1 MADAANSEAV
11 NTEAGHDGSTV
22 RTVGADRRGAFV
34 VTCDHASPY
43 IPPHY
48 QGLGLDDADLLR
60 HIAWDIGALA
70 LSEHLAEALD
80 APLLHPTI
88 SRLLLDVNRHPDAR
102 DSIPETSENT
112 AIPGNTGLDTEERR
126 RRRNRI
132 YAPYHDAIAELIAK
146 RLEQRRPTAVIA
158 IHSFTPI
165 YHDHVRP
172 WHIGVLSHRD
182 RRMADSLL
190 PALRASDAALEV
202 GDNEPYAPEK
212 GVYHTLDRHA
222 EAHGLPCVMIEVR
235 NDLISERSGQRAWA
249 DRLAPLLVRSLQD
262 ATAGQEATTHRPSL

>member
-1 MADAANSEAV
+1 MADAV
-11 NTEAGHDGSTV
+11 NTEAANIETNRGQSTV
-22 RTVGADRRGAFV
+22 RIVGADRPGAFV
-34 VTCDHASPY
+34 ITCDHASHY

-48 QGLGLDDADLLR
+48 QTLGLSDADLLR

-88 SRLLLDVNRHPDAR
+88 SRLLLDVNRHPDAH

-112 AIPGNTGLDTEERR
+112 TIPGNTGLDGEERR

-132 YAPYHDAIAELIAK
+132 YAPYHDAIAELIAT
-146 RLEQRRPTAVIA
+146 RLKQRRPTAVIA
-158 IHSFTPI
+158 IHSFTPV
-165 YHDHVRP
+165 YRDHARP
-172 WHIGVLSHRD
+172 WQIGVLSHRD

-190 PALRASDAALEV
+190 AALRTSDATLEV
-202 GDNEPYAPEK
+202 GDNEPYAPEN

-235 NDLISERSGQRAWA
+235 NDLISEPSGQRAWA

-262 ATAGQEATTHRPSL
+262 ATAGQDATVRS

>member
-1 MADAANSEAV
+1 MADAVNS
-11 NTEAGHDGSTV
+11 EAGHDGSTV
-22 RTVGADRRGAFV
+22 RTVGMDRRGAFV
-34 VTCDHASPY
+34 VTCDHASHY

-48 QGLGLDDADLLR
+48 QGLGLADADLLR

-88 SRLLLDVNRHPDAR
+88 SRLLLDVNRHPDAH
-102 DSIPETSENT
+102 DSIPATSENT
-112 AIPGNTGLDTEERR
+112 TIPGNTSLDAEERR

-146 RLEQRRPTAVIA
+146 RREQQRPTAVIA
-158 IHSFTPI
+158 IHSFTPV
-165 YHDHVRP
+165 YRDQSRP
-172 WHIGVLSHRD
+172 WQIGVLSHRD

-190 PALRASDAALEV
+190 AALRESDASLEI
-202 GDNEPYAPEK
+202 GDNEPYAPEN

-235 NDLISERSGQRAWA
+235 NDLISEPSGQRAWA
-249 DRLAPLLVRSLQD
+249 DRLAPLLVRAFQD
-262 ATAGQEATTHRPSL
+262 AAAGQEATVRS